1 MRLHSSLQHENVVK
15 LYAAFQEGDRVV
27 MVQEY
32 VDGGDLFGLLNRYGG
47 RLSERIAVQMVLDPF
62 MRVLQVRQEEEGLG
76 SVLLG
81 CVCAPCLFKHAAAAA
96 VTRNFKHT
104 TLTQEHKHT
113 KTTTQTQQ
121 PTSTCT
127 RATSSPRTSSSPR
140 ATAA

>member
-62 MRVLQVRQEEEGLG
+62 MRVLQVRAGFCCG
-76 SVLLG
+76 GGRCGARIDRGGVLMLEN
-81 CVCAPCLFKHAAAAA
+81 AAAGGG
-96 VTRNFKHT
+96 
-104 TLTQEHKHT
+104 
-113 KTTTQTQQ
+113 
-121 PTSTCT
+121 
-127 RATSSPRTSSSPR
+127 
-140 ATAA
+140 